1 VTRLP
6 GLLRRGLFFLA
17 VGTVGIVPTV
27 ALSACTVTNQSDTAT
42 PSTSSTSLEVPT
54 GGTVAVIGD
63 FGSGDENQRAVA
75 NLVAARNPAA
85 IVTTGDNVYSD
96 AGYATLVGDYYGSFV
111 GAETFYPAAGNH
123 DYDEGIAAFD
133 DYFGYL
139 SGQREYTV
147 VVGDTEFFILDSEQG
162 LASLDGNH
170 NQEAWLRKVVAAS
183 AATYK
188 IVVVHHPPFSSGDRH
203 GSTPDYQWDF
213 ASMGV
218 DLVLSG
224 HDHVYERIELG
235 GVTYVVNGAGGKT
248 LYACGDRVSGS
259 VTCFDEQYGAL
270 FLTSRSDGLFAQ
282 FVAVDGTV
290 VDEFSLPAKR

>member
-1 VTRLP
+1 MIRLP
-6 GLLRRGLFFLA
+6 GLLRRGLFILA
-17 VGTVGIVPTV
+17 VATVGTIPTA

-42 PSTSSTSLEVPT
+42 PSTSATSLEVPT
-54 GGTVAVIGD
+54 GGTIAVIGD
-63 FGSGDENQRAVA
+63 FGSGDDNQRAVA
-75 NLVAARNPAA
+75 DLVMARTPVA

-111 GAETFYPAAGNH
+111 DNATFFPATGNH

-147 VVGDTEFFILDSEQG
+147 VVGDVGFFILDSEQG
-162 LASLDGNH
+162 LASLDANH

-183 AATYK
+183 TATHK
-188 IVVVHHPPFSSGDRH
+188 IVVVHHPPYSSGDRH

-218 DLVLSG
+218 DMVLSG

-235 GVTYVVNGAGGKT
+235 GVTYVVNGAGGKN

-259 VTCFDEQYGAL
+259 AVCFDEQFGAL
-270 FLTSRSDGLFAQ
+270 FITSRPDGFYAL

-290 VDEFSLPAKR
+290 VDEFSLPDDR